1 MSKCKITGKVLSI
14 RLSREE
20 TQIALVGKNG
30 EILYHIGLETP
41 SGAVEDGV
49 IHNYD
54 AVRGMLRAALKTPE
68 LKHTRQAVFSL
79 CTSQVITDTVT
90 VPDLSEAKM
99 EKLLMA
105 NVDMYFPVDMQDYH
119 VVWQI
124 VGTKP
129 DSEQKEKLVQL
140 WAVPKSMLVNYYTVA
155 NACGLSV
162 AAVDYCGHSI
172 ATAVGAGFAKPAKAK
187 QKQKIDRNKPIGAK
201 SQPVEPDVSAEP
213 QQAPETD
220 LHITLERD
228 LIGMTFVQN
237 GQVVLQRLIQCGADP
252 VYQVGEIAMMV
263 EYFRSLDMGRGSYIS
278 GILSGSL
285 AWNQRLNEELT
296 DALGIVL
303 TNFSGG
309 YDPELILC
317 VGAVR
322 TDLDFGIT
330 TLNSPSKARSQVS
343 NHLWQYALIL
353 VGGLALAGV
362 ILLTLSSRLVWN
374 AEINSLQN
382 TQQTLT
388 IQAAQT
394 NGFAD
399 NYNAYRSQ
407 YAAYSDDWETIFTS
421 LKTYNDNL
429 VLVLE
434 ELESIMP
441 KSSEVTD
448 ITDGPSGQ
456 IPTVT
461 GPVSITS
468 LQIAVDGIQIQF
480 ACESKEEAAYLI
492 MALRELKYADL
503 VAISNL
509 SGGGKGP
516 ATSYGS
522 GESSVEAPPTE
533 GSATG
538 VDNSV
543 VVQLVFSQLDK
554 DAMVS
559 LAKNMN
565 KEQFVALENAYGK
578 QPEITASKLDALKE
592 ENKETLTLQMRQD
605 AIYDM
610 LMNNPFAINRFSDL
624 LSEDFQRPQ
633 PILWGYIMKDVVQL
647 QREGKL
653 ELGTADNLVSV
664 RNQMEVLINVLIK
677 DEPTVGAVEQLLCT
691 DETME
696 KTYIHYLE
704 VQLGL
709 REAELLPFLDVEKVF
724 TDVLNGG
731 FNTGDEALD
740 ESLNALISQDVWDLI
755 DTITDE
761 EKMSQLVDKF
771 LEEGETGIDLAD
783 ALINNYLE
791 AGTTGYDMLDKIIEK
806 FLDTESMNGKV
817 TEMLTKYLTE
827 GTTGSEKFDALI
839 ENYLQNGTTGNAE
852 MDEAINDFIKNG
864 SLDDLLSNMLNR
876 YIADGTTGN
885 TVIDGML
892 EKFLRTGSTGNTT
905 IDGVI
910 KDYLKTDKFMDKIEE
925 LLTKYLVEGATGN
938 KLLDE
943 LIGNY
948 MKDGKTGNPVLDELI
963 NDYIDEMLKEL
974 DDKKVGELVKKYL
987 ADKTTGNDL
996 YDALLKKYFADGTT
1010 GIKKLDELIKKYQD
1024 SIIGGGSS
1032 DDILDLLDKFFGNG
1046 GSTGNA
1052 GQQASV
1058 DTRIFFTVYLTYSED
1073 LIEAEL
1079 VRKGLDYSEKID
1091 GLEVV
1096 E

>member
-41 SGAVEDGV
+41 AGAVEDGV

-68 LKHTRQAVFSL
+68 LKHTRQVVFSL

-90 VPDLSEAKM
+90 VPDLSEAKL

-119 VVWQI
+119 VVWQV
-124 VGTKP
+124 VGTKQ

-162 AAVDYCGHSI
+162 VAVDYCGHSI
-172 ATAVGAGFAKPAKAK
+172 ATAVGAGFAKPAKAAK
-187 QKQKIDRNKPIGAK
+187 KKQKIDWNKPIGAK
-201 SQPVEPDVSAEP
+201 SQPVEPDLSAEP
-213 QQAPETD
+213 LQASETD

-237 GQVVLQRLIQCGADP
+237 GQVVLQRLIQCGSDP
-252 VYQVGEIAMMV
+252 AYQVGEIAMMV
-263 EYFRSLDMGRGSYIS
+263 EYFRSLDVGRGSYIN

-285 AWNQRLNEELT
+285 AWNQQLNEELT

-317 VGAVR
+317 AGAAR
-322 TDLDFGIT
+322 TELDFGIT
-330 TLNSPSKARSQVS
+330 TLNSPSKARRQVS

-434 ELESIMP
+434 ELEAIMP
-441 KSSEVTD
+441 ES
-448 ITDGPSGQ
+448 
-456 IPTVT
+456 
-461 GPVSITS
+461 TS
-468 LQIAVDGIQIQF
+468 VAGLQIAADGMNVTF
-480 ACESKEEAAYLI
+480 ACENKEEAAYLI
-492 MALRELKYADL
+492 MALRELQYADL

-533 GSATG
+533 GSARG

-543 VVQLVFSQLDK
+543 VVQLVFSQLDQ

-559 LAKNMN
+559 LAKNMS

-578 QPEITASKLDALKE
+578 QPEATASKLDTLKE

-624 LSEDFQRPQ
+624 LSEDFQRPE
-633 PILWGYIMKDVVQL
+633 PILWGFIMRDVVEL

-677 DEPTVGAVEQLLCT
+677 DEPTVGAVELLLCT

-724 TDVLNGG
+724 IDVLSGG
-731 FNTGDEALD
+731 FNTEDEALN

-755 DTITDE
+755 DTITD
-761 EKMSQLVDKF
+761 
-771 LEEGETGIDLAD
+771 
-783 ALINNYLE
+783 
-791 AGTTGYDMLDKIIEK
+791 
-806 FLDTESMNGKV
+806 
-817 TEMLTKYLTE
+817 
-827 GTTGSEKFDALI
+827 
-839 ENYLQNGTTGNAE
+839 
-852 MDEAINDFIKNG
+852 
-864 SLDDLLSNMLNR
+864 
-876 YIADGTTGN
+876 
-885 TVIDGML
+885 
-892 EKFLRTGSTGNTT
+892 
-905 IDGVI
+905 
-910 KDYLKTDKFMDKIEE
+910 
-925 LLTKYLVEGATGN
+925 
-938 KLLDE
+938 
-943 LIGNY
+943 
-948 MKDGKTGNPVLDELI
+948 
-963 NDYIDEMLKEL
+963 
-974 DDKKVGELVKKYL
+974 
-987 ADKTTGNDL
+987 
-996 YDALLKKYFADGTT
+996 
-1010 GIKKLDELIKKYQD
+1010 
-1024 SIIGGGSS
+1024 
-1032 DDILDLLDKFFGNG
+1032 
-1046 GSTGNA
+1046 
-1052 GQQASV
+1052 
-1058 DTRIFFTVYLTYSED
+1058 
-1073 LIEAEL
+1073 
-1079 VRKGLDYSEKID
+1079 
-1091 GLEVV
+1091 
-1096 E
+1096 

>member
-41 SGAVEDGV
+41 AGAVEDGV

-187 QKQKIDRNKPIGAK
+187 QKQKIDWNKPIGAK

-213 QQAPETD
+213 QQASETD

-263 EYFRSLDMGRGSYIS
+263 EYFRSLDMGRGSYIN
-278 GILSGSL
+278 GILSGSM

-317 VGAVR
+317 VGAAR
-322 TDLDFGIT
+322 TELDFGIT

-399 NYNAYRSQ
+399 NYNAYRSK

-434 ELESIMP
+434 ELETIMP
-441 KSSEVTD
+441 ESTS
-448 ITDGPSGQ
+448 
-456 IPTVT
+456 VT
-461 GPVSITS
+461 G
-468 LQIAVDGIQIQF
+468 LQIAADGMNVTF
-480 ACESKEEAAYLI
+480 ACENKEEAAYLI
-492 MALRELKYADL
+492 MALRELQYADL

-509 SGGGKGP
+509 QGGGKGP

-533 GSATG
+533 GSAAG

-559 LAKNMN
+559 LAKNMS

-578 QPEITASKLDALKE
+578 QPEITASKLDVLKE

-624 LSEDFQRPQ
+624 LSEDFQRPE

-677 DEPTVGAVEQLLCT
+677 DEPTVGAVEQLMCT

-791 AGTTGYDMLDKIIEK
+791 AGTTGYDMLDQIIEK
-806 FLDTESMNGKV
+806 FLGTESMNDKM
-817 TEMLTKYLTE
+817 TQMLTKYLTE

-864 SLDDLLSNMLNR
+864 SLDDLLSNMLNK

-905 IDGVI
+905 IDNVI

-963 NDYIDEMLKEL
+963 NAYIDEMLKQL

-1052 GQQASV
+1052 GQQAPV
-1058 DTRIFFTVYLTYSED
+1058 DTRIFFTVTLAYSEELRD
-1073 LIEAEL
+1073 AEL